1 MTTEKESLEQRIA
14 ELSAVYGDGKD
25 VVNDSSKDGLIARL
39 EAEHQNFQGVFNV
52 EKGIFFDLDIV
63 FYTLICFDFNLLK
76 KLDVEIVQS
85 FKKVSRFK
93 PLYNYFLIHKNKI
106 TFVVF
111 LEKVKQ
117 LEDKNFLLETQKEEM
132 ETELEEMSQANI
144 KLQDEIREAKDMLST
159 IDLNLPPMEKDS
171 GTYIWTFHFHFILR
185 NF

>member
-1 MTTEKESLEQRIA
+1 MS
-14 ELSAVYGDGKD
+14 
-25 VVNDSSKDGLIARL
+25 
-39 EAEHQNFQGVFNV
+39 
-52 EKGIFFDLDIV
+52 
-63 FYTLICFDFNLLK
+63 
-76 KLDVEIVQS
+76 
-85 FKKVSRFK
+85 
-93 PLYNYFLIHKNKI
+93 PLYNYFLIRKNKI

-171 GTYIWTFHFHFILR
+171 GTYI
-185 NF
+185 